1 MSKIEHNWMRYNI
14 EATSEEVLDSVMD
27 VVNDMIKKHNIKIQW
42 QSEEQEG
49 CWYKV
54 DFFEEVA

>member
-27 VVNDMIKKHNIKIQW
+27 VVNDMIKKT
-42 QSEEQEG
+42 
-49 CWYKV
+49 
-54 DFFEEVA
+54 